1 MVTADQQVR
10 RLRMLINKEKTKAIA
25 AAKAGMDEKTAR
37 KYLKLN
43 KLPSECKKPHIW
55 RTRKDQ
61 LEKVWPEAESML
73 ALNSGLQ
80 GKTIFD
86 YIQRK
91 YPGQYQDGHL
101 RTLQRRIKVWR
112 ATKGPAKE
120 VFFPQVH
127 YPGQLSASDFTH
139 MSKLGIRIGGELFKH
154 LMYHFTLTYSNW
166 ETGTICFSESFES
179 LSAGFQNALWQ
190 LGGVPQRHRTD
201 RMSAAVNKD
210 CNPEKFTR
218 NYKGLLSHYGI
229 EPERT
234 NAGKAHENGDA
245 EQRHYRFKQA
255 VDQAFMLRGS
265 RDFATRVEYEQFIA
279 GLFNQLN
286 AGRQECF
293 QEELPV
299 LRLLPKKRLD
309 DCKTIKKT
317 VGPSST
323 INLLHNIY
331 SVHSRLIKERV
342 QARIYVDHIELWYG
356 QRQVERLPRVRG
368 ESKEH
373 IQYRHIIDWLVRKPG
388 AFENYRYKSAMF
400 PSSRFRIAYDYLK
413 AHNRLNANKE
423 YLQILYLASKEG
435 ELITE
440 SAIQQLI
447 LDDKAICA
455 EAVKEIVEK
464 GRHLSLATVHIAD
477 VDLKNYDDLLS
488 SYNQG
493 GSGHE

>member
-1 MVTADQQVR
+1 MVTDQQVR
-10 RLRMLINKEKTKAIA
+10 RLRMFVNKEKTKALA

-37 KYLKLN
+37 KYLRLD
-43 KLPSECKKPHIW
+43 KLPSQSKKPHTW
-55 RTRKDQ
+55 RTRKDP

-73 ALNSGLQ
+73 GLNPGLQ

-91 YPGQYQDGHL
+91 YPGEYQDSHL

-139 MSKLGIRIGGELFKH
+139 MSKLGISIAGVLFKH
-154 LMYHFTLTYSNW
+154 LIYHFTLTYSNW

-179 LSAGFQNALWQ
+179 LSAGFQNALWH
-190 LGGVPQRHRTD
+190 LGGVPGKHRTD

-210 CNPEKFTR
+210 CHPEKFTKP
-218 NYKGLLSHYGI
+218 YTGLLDHYGI
-229 EPERT
+229 KPECI
-234 NAGKAHENGDA
+234 NAGKANENGDA

-255 VDQAFMLRGS
+255 VDQALILRGN
-265 RDFATRVEYEQFIA
+265 RDFATHAEYEHFIA
-279 GLFNQLN
+279 DLFNQLN
-286 AGRQECF
+286 AGRQERF
-293 QEELPV
+293 QEELAV
-299 LRLLPKKRLD
+299 LGRLPKKRLA
-309 DCKTIKKT
+309 DCTVIKKT
-317 VGPSST
+317 VGPGST

-331 SVHSRLIKERV
+331 TVHSRLIKERI
-342 QARIYVDHIELWYG
+342 QARIYVDYIELWYG
-356 QRQVERLPRVRG
+356 QKQVERLPRVRG

-413 AHNRLNANKE
+413 EHNRVHANKE
-423 YLQILYLASKEG
+423 YLQILYMASKEG
-435 ELITE
+435 ELVTE

-447 LDDKAICA
+447 LADKVISA
-455 EAVKEIVEK
+455 EAVKKIVEK
-464 GRHLSLATVHIAD
+464 GQHFPLATVRIAD
-477 VDLKNYDDLLS
+477 VDLKNYDELLS
-488 SYNQG
+488 SDNQG
-493 GSGHE
+493 GLDHA

>member
-1 MVTADQQVR
+1 MITDQQVR
-10 RLRMLINKEKTKAIA
+10 RLRMFVNKEKTKAVA

-37 KYLKLN
+37 KYLRLD
-43 KLPSECKKPHIW
+43 KLPSQSRKPHTW
-55 RTRKDQ
+55 RTRKDP

-73 ALNSGLQ
+73 VLNPGLQ
-80 GKTIFD
+80 GKTIFE

-154 LMYHFTLTYSNW
+154 LIYHFTLTYSNW

-179 LSAGFQNALWQ
+179 LSAGLQNALWQ
-190 LGGVPQRHRTD
+190 LGGVPGRHRTD

-210 CNPEKFTR
+210 CNPEKFTKA
-218 NYKGLLSHYGI
+218 YKRLLAHYGI
-229 EPERT
+229 EPERI
-234 NAGKAHENGDA
+234 NAGKANENGDA

-255 VDQAFMLRGS
+255 VDQALMLRGS
-265 RDFATRVEYEQFIA
+265 RNFATHAEYEQFIA
-279 GLFNQLN
+279 SLFNQLN
-286 AGRQECF
+286 AGRHVRF
-293 QEELPV
+293 QEELAV
-299 LRLLPKKRLD
+299 LGLLPKKRLD
-309 DCKTIKKT
+309 DCKIIKKT

-331 SVHSRLIKERV
+331 TVHSRLIKERV

-413 AHNRLNANKE
+413 EHNRLHANKE
-423 YLQILYLASKEG
+423 YLQILYMASKEG
-435 ELITE
+435 ELVTE

-447 LDDKAICA
+447 LSDKVISA
-455 EAVKEIVEK
+455 EAVKKIVEK
-464 GRHLSLATVHIAD
+464 GQYLPLATARIAD
-477 VDLKNYDDLLS
+477 VDLKNYDELLS
-488 SYNQG
+488 SDNQG
-493 GSGHE
+493 GIDHA